1 MPLYKKTYNEI
12 FTDDFSGHK
21 IGYIRFENVGNNTY
35 CITEVRVEPI
45 LAGQNVDSKLV
56 ELAVKEIR
64 DRKGKITAIDPFA
77 KAWLAR
83 RNITQ

>member
-1 MPLYKKTYNEI
+1 MEFKSNFNEI
-12 FTDDFSGHK
+12 YTEDFAGNR
-21 IGYIRFENVGNNTY
+21 IGYIKFENVGFGTY
-35 CITEVRVEPI
+35 CITETHVEPI

-64 DRKGKITAIDPFA
+64 SRNSKVTATDTFA

-83 RNITQ
+83 RNITE